1 MKTVNINLISF
12 LKNKNQGAGIKNN
25 QQTTV
30 GLVLGIV
37 FIFAIITGTIM
48 YFSEMNSYWSIY
60 ILAGVCLIGWCLNQA
75 GHEKSSAIILIG
87 AILAIVQFNI
97 YRGLGIH
104 DVAII
109 AWPAVIFFTGLL
121 FGSRA
126 IRYFTALIALLAI
139 LARFSPNAQN
149 FNSNGDTSDL
159 VVLLMILASFSLI
172 AQSIIRRNETA
183 LQQVLQSEE
192 RAQAIFNS
200 VNDAIFI
207 HDALTGAILD
217 VNDKMLEMYGYSR
230 QEAVRLDIE
239 AISSNNPSYRQEN
252 AMEWM
257 RKAAGTGPQLFEWQ
271 AKDKNGQ
278 VFWVDVNMKLAV
290 IGGQP
295 QAVISVRNISERKQA
310 EEAIRSLNTELEQR
324 VASRTMALED
334 SNKELEAF
342 AYSVSHD
349 LRAPLRAMNGFS
361 NALLEDYRTS
371 LDEQGQQYLVRMQEA
386 AQRMGQLIND
396 LLDLS
401 LITRTEIIHQNVNLS
416 SLAGEIATE
425 LKMQAPQRYVEFEI
439 TNNMVVSGDANLLKI
454 VLENLLNNAYKFTS
468 QCSQTLIQVGKT
480 EQAGKNVYFVR
491 DNGAGFDMVYANKL
505 FAPFQRLHSMQA
517 FPGTG
522 IGLATVQRIIA
533 RHGGRIWA
541 NAAVNQGATF
551 YFTLDEL

>member
-1 MKTVNINLISF
+1 
-12 LKNKNQGAGIKNN
+12 
-25 QQTTV
+25 
-30 GLVLGIV
+30 
-37 FIFAIITGTIM
+37 
-48 YFSEMNSYWSIY
+48 
-60 ILAGVCLIGWCLNQA
+60 
-75 GHEKSSAIILIG
+75 
-87 AILAIVQFNI
+87 
-97 YRGLGIH
+97 
-104 DVAII
+104 
-109 AWPAVIFFTGLL
+109 
-121 FGSRA
+121 
-126 IRYFTALIALLAI
+126 
-139 LARFSPNAQN
+139 
-149 FNSNGDTSDL
+149 
-159 VVLLMILASFSLI
+159 
-172 AQSIIRRNETA
+172 
-183 LQQVLQSEE
+183 
-192 RAQAIFNS
+192 
-200 VNDAIFI
+200 
-207 HDALTGAILD
+207 
-217 VNDKMLEMYGYSR
+217 
-230 QEAVRLDIE
+230 
-239 AISSNNPSYRQEN
+239 
-252 AMEWM
+252 MEWM

>member
-371 LDEQGQQYLVRMQEA
+371 LDEQGQHYLVRMQEA

-533 RHGGRIWA
+533 RLGGRIWA
-541 NAAVNQGATF
+541 NAAVNHGATF